1 MMKSKGHIQ
10 SFKEHQEK
18 LNISG
23 VISSKSKIN
32 ENMYN
37 EDIIYRLKNLISD
50 WEDEKQNLDNMV
62 ESWEQYDDPGSDP
75 GLQYEQEMKVEE
87 CWNELSKFCKENF

>member
-1 MMKSKGHIQ
+1 MENMKHLKS
-10 SFKEHQEK
+10 
-18 LNISG
+18 LNKVSELTISD

-32 ENMYN
+32 ESMYSEN
-37 EDIIYRLKNLISD
+37 IIYRLKNLISD

>member
-1 MMKSKGHIQ
+1 MNS
-10 SFKEHQEK
+10 
-18 LNISG
+18 
-23 VISSKSKIN
+23 
-32 ENMYN
+32 

-87 CWNELSKFCKENF
+87 CWNELSKFCKEYF